1 MQKPMK
7 PATNLFATLPPY
19 EPREM
24 QRLGPISISPTKV
37 APRFICIGAIWV
49 EKLAGCADFSLRK
62 SGELCVRR
70 VIISGTYGEVSEYKK
85 LMSGEES
92 NEVTRLLRAWGQGD
106 EDALQRLVPLVYE
119 QLHAAARRYM
129 VGERL
134 GHTLQAT
141 ALIHETY
148 LRLVNVKQI
157 KWQNRAHFFAIC
169 AQLMRRIL
177 VDFARSRGYQKRG
190 GGAQRVDLDEILVVS
205 SEPEA
210 TLVALDEALRRLADI
225 DRRKSQVV
233 ELRFF
238 GGLDVKETAEV
249 MKVSPDTVMRD
260 WKMAKVWLLRE
271 LDGEARHR
279 T

>member
-1 MQKPMK
+1 MG
-7 PATNLFATLPPY
+7 
-19 EPREM
+19 E
-24 QRLGPISISPTKV
+24 V
-37 APRFICIGAIWV
+37 AP
-49 EKLAGCADFSLRK
+49 S
-62 SGELCVRR
+62 
-70 VIISGTYGEVSEYKK
+70 
-85 LMSGEES
+85 
-92 NEVTRLLRAWGQGD
+92 EVTGLLRAWGKGD
-106 EDALQRLVPLVYE
+106 ETALQKLVPLVYD

-129 VGERL
+129 AGERL

-148 LRLVNVKQI
+148 LRLVNVRQV

-190 GGAQRVDLDEILVVS
+190 GGAQRVDFDEALMVGP
-205 SEPEA
+205 EPEA
-210 TLVALDEALRRLADI
+210 NLVALDEALRRLAEV

-238 GGLDVKETAEV
+238 GGLDVKQTAEV
-249 MKVSPDTVMRD
+249 MKVSADTVMRD

-271 LDGEARHR
+271 LSGDEADGA
-279 T
+279 